1 MAVGAGSRGL
11 ARHVE
16 LLRGTVEGLRAVGAE
31 PFVVPA
37 MGSHGGGTADGQLAT
52 LAGLG
57 ITEAGIDAEIR
68 STMDTEVVAAVDD
81 EALGAVELH
90 LDRHAAAADL
100 VLPVNRV
107 KPHTSFH
114 GPIES
119 GLAKMAVVGFGKRA
133 GAAAFHATGP
143 SRLSRRLQVSID
155 ALRATGR
162 LLGGVGSVEAA
173 GADATAVVA
182 VEALTA
188 AEVGGPAE
196 TALLD
201 RARALLPGL
210 PFAAID
216 VLIVE
221 EGGKDVS
228 GTTMDPN
235 VTGRFWID
243 GVADAERPRVATIV
257 LLGLTAATAGNATG
271 IGFADMVPA
280 SLAAEVDWEATYLN
294 CLTAGPP
301 GVRRARLPMV
311 LPDDGACVR
320 AALAACGRGP
330 DEPKRVVRIASTAHV
345 TRCWVSEALLGE
357 LPPGAR
363 IIGAAGDS

>member
-1 MAVGAGSRGL
+1 M
-11 ARHVE
+11 
-16 LLRGTVEGLRAVGAE
+16 GAE

-37 MGSHGGGTADGQLAT
+37 MGSHGGGTADGQVAT

-57 ITEAGIDAEIR
+57 ITEATVGAEIR
-68 STMDTEVVAAVDD
+68 STMDTEVVATVDD
-81 EALGAVELH
+81 EAVGAVEVH
-90 LDRHAAAADL
+90 LDRHAASADL
-100 VLPVNRV
+100 ILAVNRI

-143 SRLSRRLQVSID
+143 SRLSRRLQVSIE

-162 LLGGVGSVEAA
+162 LLGGVASVEAA
-173 GADATAVVA
+173 GADASVIVT
-182 VEALTA
+182 VEAA
-188 AEVGGPAE
+188 DSAGVGGPAE
-196 TALLD
+196 AALLD

-221 EGGKDVS
+221 RGGKDVS

-243 GVADAERPRVATIV
+243 GVPDAERPRVATIV

-271 IGFADMVPA
+271 IGFADVVPA
-280 SLAAEVDWEATYLN
+280 SLAAQVDWEATYLN

-301 GVRRARLPMV
+301 GLRRARLPMV
-311 LPDDGACVR
+311 LPDEAACVR

-330 DEPKRVVRIASTAHV
+330 DEPKRVVRIASTAHL
-345 TRCWVSEALLGE
+345 TRCWVSEALLRE
-357 LPPGAR
+357 LPAGAR
-363 IIGAAGDS
+363 IVSAAGDS

>member
-11 ARHVE
+11 TRHVE

-37 MGSHGGGTADGQLAT
+37 MGSHGGGTAEGQLAT

-68 STMDTEVVAAVDD
+68 STMDTEVVATVDD
-81 EALGAVELH
+81 EALGTVELH

-173 GADATAVVA
+173 GADATVVVA

-216 VLIVE
+216 VLIIE

-243 GVADAERPRVATIV
+243 GVADADRPRVATIV

-271 IGFADMVPA
+271 IGFADVVPA
-280 SLAAEVDWEATYLN
+280 SLAAQVDWEADVPQLPHRRPVGRTPGPAAHGPARRGSLRTGGP
-294 CLTAGPP
+294 CRLRPGPGRAEAGGAHRVDRPRHP
-301 GVRRARLPMV
+301 V
-311 LPDDGACVR
+311 LGERGPAGR
-320 AALAACGRGP
+320 AAA
-330 DEPKRVVRIASTAHV
+330 
-345 TRCWVSEALLGE
+345 
-357 LPPGAR
+357 GAR
-363 IIGAAGDS
+363 IVGASGDS